1 MGFFALGVNHTTA
14 SVDLREKVAFSPE
27 RLATALHE
35 ACAVCHLNDL
45 VILST
50 CNRTE
55 IYAMTQQPDLLL
67 DWLAQF
73 NGLQRT
79 DLLQH
84 VYQFDNESAITHLI
98 RVASGLDSMVLGEPQ
113 IFGQVKH
120 ALQLARQAGTVGN
133 PLSRLFE
140 HAFYAAKKV
149 RSETA
154 VGEQAISMGYAVVQ
168 LAQQVFSSLNQTT
181 ALIVAAGEMNTLV
194 ARHLVEQDVGRI
206 LICNRSVERAVQLAD
221 ELMARV
227 PVEIIPFDQ
236 LADALPRADIVSSC
250 TGSLHQIIQASDV
263 KQALKKRRFKPMLM
277 VDLAVPRDID
287 QAVSRLNDV
296 YLYDVDHL
304 QTVIEGNLAQR
315 RQAALE
321 AEVMVSQLS
330 AQFIR
335 QQRSEQATPHIVA
348 YRRHIEQLKSSEL
361 DKAKQLLL
369 QGQDAGQV
377 LERLANALTA
387 KLAHAP
393 SQLVRQAAMHENPE
407 ILEWSMTAL
416 GIETPIPREEA
427 TEDNLRAA
435 DGQPGNEL
443 LKP

>member
-35 ACAVCHLNDL
+35 ACAFCHLNDL
-45 VILST
+45 IILST

-55 IYAMTQQPDLLL
+55 IYALTEQPGLLL

-73 NGLQRT
+73 NGLRRD

-120 ALQLARQAGTVGN
+120 ALQLARQAGTVSHS
-133 PLSRLFE
+133 LSRVFE

-154 VGEQAISMGYAVVQ
+154 VGEQAVSMGYAVVQ
-168 LAQQVFSSLNQTT
+168 LAQQVFSNLNQTT

-206 LICNRSVERAVQLAD
+206 LICNRSAERAVLLAD
-221 ELMARV
+221 ELIARV
-227 PVEIIPFDQ
+227 PVEIVPFDQ
-236 LADALPRADIVSSC
+236 LAAALPRADIVSSC
-250 TGSLHQIIQASDV
+250 TGSLHQVIAVSEV
-263 KQALKKRRFKPMLM
+263 KNALKQRRFRPMLM

-304 QTVIEGNLAQR
+304 QTVIDGNLAQR

-330 AQFIR
+330 AQFFR
-335 QQRSEQATPHIVA
+335 QQRSEQATPYIVA
-348 YRRHIEQLKSSEL
+348 YRKHIEQLKNSEL
-361 DKAKQLLL
+361 DKAKQLLT

-377 LERLANALTA
+377 LERLANTLTA

-407 ILEWSMTAL
+407 MLEWSMSAL
-416 GIETPIPREEA
+416 GIEAPLEA
-427 TEDNLRAA
+427 TLPKEQRKVDQKIQN
-435 DGQPGNEL
+435 
-443 LKP
+443 KK

>member
-27 RLATALHE
+27 RLATALHD

-67 DWLAQF
+67 DWLAQS

-348 YRRHIEQLKSSEL
+348 YRRHIEQLKATEL

-407 ILEWSMTAL
+407 ILEWSMKAL
-416 GIETPIPREEA
+416 GIEALISHEPI
-427 TEDNLRAA
+427 EDSKHALQQQIS
-435 DGQPGNEL
+435 DEL